1 MSSSQGDNSTVAGN
15 STASDAS
22 NSCGSVTNQ
31 IDLLGLRVGSL
42 FVIMFT
48 SMLGALFPVLSR
60 RSKLITIP
68 PLVFEY
74 VPCPYRF
81 PAYIQ
86 CSIITALQSTLGPG
100 SSYVY
105 SLGLQ
110 CILS

>member
-15 STASDAS
+15 STASDTS
-22 NSCGSVTNQ
+22 DCGSVTNQ
-31 IDLLGLRVGSL
+31 VDLLGLRVGSL

-60 RSKLITIP
+60 RTKLITIP

-74 VPCPYRF
+74 VPCPYFF

-100 SSYVY
+100 SSCVY
-105 SLGLQ
+105 SLRLH